1 MAPSEAVRDA
11 DGWLDSPRNSLNL
24 PCVMPTFGF
33 FGALFRAL
41 TRHIPAGKA
50 WEILGA

>member
-11 DGWLDSPRNSLNL
+11 GGGLDSPRNSLNF
-24 PCVMPTFGF
+24 PCVMPTLGF

-41 TRHIPAGKA
+41 IRDMPAGKA
-50 WEILGA
+50 REILGA